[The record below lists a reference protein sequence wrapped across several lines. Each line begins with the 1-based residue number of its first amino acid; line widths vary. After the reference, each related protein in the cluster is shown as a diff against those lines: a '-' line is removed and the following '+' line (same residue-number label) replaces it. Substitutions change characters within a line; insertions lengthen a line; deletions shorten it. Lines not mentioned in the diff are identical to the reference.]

1 MGKYTNG
8 PDEIDVMSMMAALS
22 ALHSGHVDLNMSLD
36 GNGFVPLAVVRIV
49 MHFDV
54 LPGSSLPPEVA
65 VESKW
70 PCKAHKTLWACV
82 YNGLHVLDH
91 EVSKVYNQEQLWKV

>member
-1 MGKYTNG
+1 MGKSSNG
-8 PDEIDVMSMMAALS
+8 PDEVDVVSMMAALS
-22 ALHSGHVDLNMSLD
+22 ALHSGRVDLTMSLD
-36 GNGFVPLAVVRIV
+36 GTGFVPTAVVRAT

-70 PCKAHKTLWACV
+70 PCDRHQHLWACV
-82 YNGLHVLDH
+82 YHGLHQLDFQI
-91 EVSKVYNQEQLWKV
+91 SKVYKQEELWRE

>member
-1 MGKYTNG
+1 MNG

-22 ALHSGHVDLNMSLD
+22 ALHSGRVDLIMSLD
-36 GNGFVPLAVVRIV
+36 GTGFVSTAVTRIT

-65 VESKW
+65 VECAW
-70 PCKAHKTLWACV
+70 PCKAHKTLWACI

-91 EVSKVYNQEQLWKV
+91 EIGKMYSQGELWEK

>member
-1 MGKYTNG
+1 MGKSESG

-22 ALHSGHVDLNMSLD
+22 ALHSGLVDLSVRLD
-36 GNGFVPLAVVRIV
+36 GTGFVPVAKVRMT

-65 VESKW
+65 VECTW
-70 PCKAHKTLWACV
+70 PCASHKTLWACV

-91 EVSKVYNQEQLWKV
+91 EIGKMYNQSELWEK